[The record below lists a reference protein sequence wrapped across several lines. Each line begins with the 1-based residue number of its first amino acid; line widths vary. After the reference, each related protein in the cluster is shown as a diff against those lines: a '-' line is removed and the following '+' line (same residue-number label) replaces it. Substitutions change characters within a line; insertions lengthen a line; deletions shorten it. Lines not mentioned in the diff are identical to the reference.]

1 MDPVSVIATISG
13 LAITIEQIV
22 AAIYRYGKGVNDAK
36 KETNQ
41 LCSELFALKGALEHV
56 RMNLQDAEASS
67 TSAPASLSAPI
78 IGTTEFSN
86 MLDTTESALGDLLRR
101 LEKPQGRIN
110 TALNRL
116 TWPLKKDDIR
126 DETQRLDRLKLYFI
140 LATTTDNLCVV
151 SRPFLE
157 PTEVCIQGD
166 IKADVS

>member
-36 KETNQ
+36 KEMSQ

-56 RMNLQDAEASS
+56 RLNLQNAEASS
-67 TSAPASLSAPI
+67 APGLLSVPI
-78 IGTTEFSN
+78 IGTMEFSN
-86 MLDTTESALGDLLRR
+86 MVDTTESALTDLLKR

-110 TALNRL
+110 TALNRW

-151 SRPFLE
+151 SRPYLG
-157 PTEVCIQGD
+157 PTEICT
-166 IKADVS
+166 

>member
-1 MDPVSVIATISG
+1 MDPVTVIATISG

-22 AAIYRYGKGVNDAK
+22 AAIYRYGKGVNDSR
-36 KETNQ
+36 KEMNQ

-56 RMNLQDAEASS
+56 RLNLQTAEASS
-67 TSAPASLSAPI
+67 APVSLSVPI
-78 IGTTEFSN
+78 IGTMEFSN
-86 MLDTTESALGDLLRR
+86 MVDTTESALTDLLKR

-140 LATTTDNLCVV
+140 LATTTDNLFVV
-151 SRPFLE
+151 SRPCVK
-157 PTEVCIQGD
+157 PTEICI
-166 IKADVS
+166 